1 MLCDKI
7 MIAFSLKKLSL
18 TISCDYDTLLF
29 ISESCASFC
38 HEVLVLG
45 QACIKLNWSSD
56 LLYSF
61 TRSGTVNKTNLAIM
75 TSKMI

>member
-7 MIAFSLKKLSL
+7 MIAS
-18 TISCDYDTLLF
+18 ISCDYVTLLF
-29 ISESCASFC
+29 VSESCASFC
-38 HEVLVLG
+38 PEVLVLD

-61 TRSGTVNKTNLAIM
+61 TRSGTLNKTNIAII
-75 TSKMI
+75 TSSMI